1 MSEQAQMMG
10 FGYIDD
16 TDESLK
22 SKSGGVFGLNT
33 PAFLTKFELNPNA
46 GADGAAQ
53 DAIDIT
59 IQVEDKE
66 FRSRIYPTTKVY
78 DKDGNE
84 LTDKTTPEYVKA
96 YNLDWSQKNAVI
108 VHLLKA
114 FRTEEEIKAA
124 LATPLNSFADFARVV
139 TGLLPAE
146 AEKKVLDV
154 FLEYQWNIGDGQDRT
169 YLQLPRNMKGG
180 YFVCASVTPN
190 GAWTKVQDD
199 KGLRYV
205 DAQGNE
211 HPFTRDK
218 NFMSGNKANQQIEG
232 EEASNAAL
240 NNAASSASEG
250 TW

>member
-1 MSEQAQMMG
+1 MSQETMMG

-22 SKSGGVFGLNT
+22 SKAGGVFGLNT

-59 IQVEDKE
+59 VQVEDKE

-84 LTDKTTPEYVKA
+84 LTDKTSPEYVKA
-96 YNLDWSQKNAVI
+96 YNMDWSQKNAVI

-114 FRTEEEIKAA
+114 FRTDEEVKQA
-124 LATPLNSFADFARVV
+124 LSTPLNSFADFARVV

-146 AEKKVLDV
+146 SEKQPLDV

-180 YFVCASVTPN
+180 YFLCAAVQPN
-190 GAWTKVQDD
+190 GAWTKVVDD

-211 HPFTRDK
+211 HPFSRDK
-218 NFMSGNKANQQIEG
+218 NYMGGNKANQQIEG
-232 EEASNAAL
+232 EEASNEALQGAA
-240 NNAASSASEG
+240 ASASEG